1 MLLFHGL
8 DVIDLLNGFLN
19 CQTQI
24 IKIDGLRRKVKSAI
38 IHCLADITHIAISRH
53 HDALKGGVLHLI
65 DLSEKRQT
73 VHFRHVDI
81 RENDIEILL
90 FEQHC

>member
-1 MLLFHGL
+1 MMLLLHGL
-8 DVIDLLNGFLN
+8 DVVDLLNCLLN

-53 HDALKGGVLHLI
+53 HDALKGRVLHLI
-65 DLSEKRQT
+65 NLCE
-73 VHFRHVDI
+73 
-81 RENDIEILL
+81 
-90 FEQHC
+90 